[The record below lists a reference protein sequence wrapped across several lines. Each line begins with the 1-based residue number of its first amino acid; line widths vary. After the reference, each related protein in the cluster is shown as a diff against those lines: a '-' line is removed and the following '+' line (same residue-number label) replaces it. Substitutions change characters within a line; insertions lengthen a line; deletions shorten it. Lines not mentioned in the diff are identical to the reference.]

1 MNMQH
6 FWSFFAFPLN
16 LLLAVLWVICW
27 RWFWKNRPESRPVR
41 FMLSP
46 AATISAILLLL
57 ASCMFI
63 GFTGNRDFV
72 MSFPFVILMLYVQT
86 VLMMVIF
93 RGWKKRNGAVRWRFL
108 LLHAGLLLALGS
120 GFWGAPDSSELRTAL
135 GRGEMTET
143 AFREDGSVTGL
154 GYSLKMLDY
163 KIVLSDSGVPSAY
176 EAVMSVDEGEAVNL
190 TVNDPFSVGF
200 GEDIYLASVTDKY
213 CVLQIVRE
221 PWRYFA
227 LAGIIMLLAGAFM
240 LFIKGPRR

>member
-1 MNMQH
+1 MSMQH

-27 RWFWKNRPESRPVR
+27 RWLWKNRPESRPVR

-57 ASCMFI
+57 TSCMFI

-86 VLMMVIF
+86 VLLMVIF
-93 RGWKKRNGAVRWRFL
+93 RGWKKRNGTVRWRFL
-108 LLHAGLLLALGS
+108 LLHAGLLLALGA
-120 GFWGAPDSSELRTAL
+120 GFWGAPDSSELRTSLA
-135 GRGEMTET
+135 RGEVTET
-143 AFREDGSVTGL
+143 AFKEDGSVTGL

-163 KIVLSDSGVPSAY
+163 KIELSDSGMPSAY
-176 EAVMSVDEGEAVNL
+176 EAVLSVDEGEAVNL

-200 GEDIYLASVTDKY
+200 GEDIYLASVTDEY
-213 CVLQIVRE
+213 CILQIVRE